1 MYLSVF
7 AICSKEKADFNNFEK
22 LIFSPIIF
30 FMLRN
35 VAAYIS
41 HCTISELKRVIIFI

>member
-22 LIFSPIIF
+22 LIFLQSF
-30 FMLRN
+30 SL
-35 VAAYIS
+35 
-41 HCTISELKRVIIFI
+41 C